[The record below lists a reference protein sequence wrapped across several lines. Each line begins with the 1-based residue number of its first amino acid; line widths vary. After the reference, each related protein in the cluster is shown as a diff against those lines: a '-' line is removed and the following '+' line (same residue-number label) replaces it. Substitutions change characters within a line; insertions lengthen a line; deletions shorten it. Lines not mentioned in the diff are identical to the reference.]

1 MITKPVPAL
10 LCAPTG
16 HNPTSRTTP
25 ELATALFLEQGVELV
40 VLKELLG
47 HARIGATTAVYANT
61 SDYRQRRHSTLGHA
75 QPGGVRTPHPAEGL

>member
-25 ELATALFLEQGVELV
+25 ELATALATAPVALDAASAEFAEIV
-40 VLKELLG
+40 VPFRHFVSSL
-47 HARIGATTAVYANT
+47 
-61 SDYRQRRHSTLGHA
+61 SRQPT
-75 QPGGVRTPHPAEGL
+75 